1 MINNCFD
8 LHVHSHYSYDCKSNP
23 KEILKIAKKK
33 KLAGLAITDH
43 NVTKFHQKGYN
54 SKELLIIPGIEISTN
69 KGHVIGLGI
78 SNTIER
84 KLSVKETIEK
94 IINLGGYPIIPHPFD
109 FTRKGI
115 GRELQNLKGIGIETI
130 NGSCPLGWF
139 NKKAKRWAEK
149 NNLPETGGSDSHRL
163 KDIGLAYTVFEDNIE
178 STEELIEAIR
188 KGQSKSQG
196 SHLSIYA
203 KIVRAFQIHF

>member
-23 KEILKIAKKK
+23 KDILKIAKKK
-33 KLAGLAITDH
+33 KLSGLAITDH
-43 NVTKFHQKGYN
+43 NVTKFHQNKHISN
-54 SKELLIIPGIEISTN
+54 ELLVIPGVEISTN

-78 SNTIER
+78 STTIER
-84 KLSVKETIEK
+84 RLSVEETIEK
-94 IINLGGYPIIPHPFD
+94 IIDLGGYPIIPHPYD

-115 GRELQNLKGIGIETI
+115 GKELRKLKEIGIETI
-130 NGSCPLGWF
+130 NGACPVGWF

-149 NNLPETGGSDSHRL
+149 NNLSETGGSDSHRL
-163 KDIGLAYTVFEDNIE
+163 KDIGLAYTVFENEIE
-178 STEELIEAIR
+178 SIEQLIEEIR
-188 KGQSKSQG
+188 KGKSKAQG
-196 SHLSIYA
+196 THLSIAA